1 MMQEHGNFSVQGEIV
16 LTFLGMKACG
26 FDPNSFP
33 EASASQWNKY
43 RGLNHLVSLFSVFN
57 FQAKN
62 SSVLFGLWRSFRSF
76 CTRVSM
82 CICI

>member
-1 MMQEHGNFSVQGEIV
+1 MQEGQIFSVQGEIV
-16 LTFLGMKACG
+16 LTFLGVEACG

-62 SSVLFGLWRSFRSF
+62 SSVVFYVWRSLELVLN
-76 CTRVSM
+76 RVG
-82 CICI
+82 ICIYV